1 VAGVHV
7 VVVVVV
13 VIDLQKKQM
22 QPIFAC
28 GYGKLMNVVLSF
40 LIYYQWKER
49 KENVNKQIRDI
60 VNN

>member
-1 VAGVHV
+1 VAGDDV
-7 VVVVVV
+7 VDVV

-40 LIYYQWKER
+40 LIYYQWKEK
-49 KENVNKQIRDI
+49 KENMNNKQIKEI